1 MSKLF
6 QQQFIA
12 IIALLVFA
20 SVVIADDGLAKAKD
34 NTPCKTQEVKTI
46 KQNAIEQKM
55 LVIAAGQ
62 GCASVCQSACKGKS
76 NYSSC
81 YQVCMRNCR

>member
-1 MSKLF
+1 MLKLY
-6 QQQFIA
+6 QLLFIA
-12 IIALLVFA
+12 IFVCLVSV
-20 SVVIADDGLAKAKD
+20 SVVIADDGLTKPKGD
-34 NTPCKTQEVKTI
+34 TPFKLQEVNPI
-46 KQNAIEQKM
+46 KKNAVAQNT

>member
-1 MSKLF
+1 MLKLF
-6 QQQFIA
+6 QQLFVTI
-12 IIALLVFA
+12 LVCLISV
-20 SVVIADDGLAKAKD
+20 SVVMAGDGLAKPKD
-34 NTPCKTQEVKTI
+34 NTLCKLQEIKSI
-46 KQNAIEQKM
+46 KQNPIEQKM
-55 LVIAAGQ
+55 IVIAAGQ